1 MPSKRSTVSRLSWPI
16 YALILCALGA
26 VLYAPVG
33 EHLLDTHDAGY
44 FADSE
49 ESLRNSSYFFAAEK
63 RMPGRP
69 FFELL
74 LLLQY
79 AIWGND
85 PRLFHCAGVVLHV
98 VAAWVLALSTWHAC
112 REWDGAQLAGVLF
125 ICLCALFQA
134 VRWIFAHCYSLPL
147 I

>member
-1 MPSKRSTVSRLSWPI
+1 MLVTLQIAKRVYAIPPI
-16 YALILCALGA
+16 
-26 VLYAPVG
+26 
-33 EHLLDTHDAGY
+33 
-44 FADSE
+44 
-49 ESLRNSSYFFAAEK
+49 FFAAEK

-69 FFELL
+69 FFEL

-112 REWDGAQLAGVLF
+112 REWD
-125 ICLCALFQA
+125 
-134 VRWIFAHCYSLPL
+134 
-147 I
+147 